1 MNTKCINC
9 LNMFQTTQACL
20 EANESVYKN
29 VPAVV
34 TTSGELDDLVTAI
47 LTAQRAQ
54 ASAEGLAA
62 AKTSVREDL
71 AEAAYEIASLVHAC
85 AQQHGVEE
93 VASRTDLSRTD
104 VQSGKEA
111 KFIDRI
117 KGILDDAALLVDDLG
132 DCGVTPAKLKALKD
146 LVAKFEKVKPLPRNG
161 VSDGSSATRR
171 LSVLFARTSKL
182 LRTRLDRLVVQFKK
196 TNPEFYEAYQTAR
209 KIVKLAATHDASKV
223 NVAGGSVSGQPKAA

>member
-20 EANESVYKN
+20 EANETILKN

-34 TTSGELDDLVTAI
+34 TASGELDALVAAI
-47 LTAQRAQ
+47 LKAQRAQ

-62 AKTSVREDL
+62 AKTTVREDL
-71 AEAAYEIASLVHAC
+71 VDAAYEIASLVHAC
-85 AQQHGVEE
+85 AQQHGVAD
-93 VASRTDLSRTD
+93 VAERTDLSATAIQLGTE
-104 VQSGKEA
+104 VE
-111 KFIDRI
+111 FIDRI

-171 LSVLFARTSKL
+171 LTVLFSRTSKL

-196 TNPEFYEAYQTAR
+196 TEPEFYFAYQSAR
-209 KIVKLAATHDASKV
+209 KIVQLAATHDAPKV
-223 NVAGGSVSGQPKAA
+223 KVASSTTNAKAA

>member
-9 LNMFQTTQACL
+9 LNMFQTTQTCL
-20 EANESVYKN
+20 DANEAIFKN

-34 TTSGELDDLVTAI
+34 TASGELDDLVAAI
-47 LTAQRAQ
+47 LKAQRGQ

-62 AKTSVREDL
+62 AKTTVREDL
-71 AEAAYEIASLVHAC
+71 ADAAYEIASLVHAC
-85 AQQHGVEE
+85 AQQHGVAD
-93 VASRTDLSRTD
+93 VASRTDLSLSD

-111 KFIDRI
+111 RFIDRI
-117 KGILDDAALLVDDLG
+117 KGILDDAAVLVDDLG

-146 LVAKFEKVKPLPRNG
+146 LVAKFEKVKPLHRTG

-182 LRTRLDRLVVQFKK
+182 LRNRLDRLVVQFKK
-196 TNPEFYEAYQTAR
+196 TEPEFYFAYQSAR
-209 KIVKLAATHDASKV
+209 KIVQLAATHDAPKV
-223 NVAGGSVSGQPKAA
+223 KVASSTTNAKAA

>member
-1 MNTKCINC
+1 MNNKCSNC

-34 TTSGELDDLVTAI
+34 MASEELDGLVAAI
-47 LTAQRAQ
+47 LTAQRGQ
-54 ASAEGLAA
+54 ASADGLAA
-62 AKTSVREDL
+62 AKTTVRENL
-71 AEAAYEIASLVHAC
+71 ADAAYEIASLVHAC
-85 AQQHGVEE
+85 AQQHGVAD
-93 VASRTDLSRTD
+93 VASRTDLSRTK

-117 KGILDDAALLVDDLG
+117 KGILDDAAVLVDDLG

-146 LVAKFEKVKPLPRNG
+146 LVVKFEKVKPLHRTG

-171 LSVLFARTSKL
+171 LTVLFARTSKL

-196 TNPEFYEAYQTAR
+196 TEPEFYFAYQSAR
-209 KIVKLAATHDASKV
+209 KIVQLAATHDAPKV
-223 NVAGGSVSGQPKAA
+223 KVASSTTNAKAA

>member
-20 EANESVYKN
+20 DANKTIFKN

-34 TTSGELDDLVTAI
+34 TASGELDALVDAI
-47 LTAQRAQ
+47 LKAQRTQ
-54 ASAEGLAA
+54 SSAEGLAA
-62 AKTSVREDL
+62 AKTTVREDL
-71 AEAAYEIASLVHAC
+71 ADAAYEIASLVHAC
-85 AQQHGVEE
+85 AQQHGIAE
-93 VASRTDLSRTD
+93 VASRTDLSLSD

-146 LVAKFEKVKPLPRNG
+146 LVVKFEKVKPLARNG

-196 TNPEFYEAYQTAR
+196 TSPEFYEAYQTTR
-209 KIVKLAATHDASKV
+209 KIVNLAATHDGAKVKTAASTT
-223 NVAGGSVSGQPKAA
+223 NAKAA